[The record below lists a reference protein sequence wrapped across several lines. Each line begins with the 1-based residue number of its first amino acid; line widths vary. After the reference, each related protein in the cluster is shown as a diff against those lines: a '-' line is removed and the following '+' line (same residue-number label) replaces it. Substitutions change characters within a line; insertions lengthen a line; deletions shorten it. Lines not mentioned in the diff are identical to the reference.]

1 MSHEIRTPLNGVI
14 GFVDLLMKT
23 KLDNTQKQYMSTVFQ
38 STNSLLDIINDI
50 LDFSKIEA
58 GKLELS
64 IEQYDLY
71 KLGEQVMDIVTYQAN
86 EKGLEILLNIQ
97 SDNPRFIWVDSVR
110 LRQVLVNLLGNAVKF
125 TNSGEIELKIFIL
138 KTELDKNVRFRFQVR
153 DTGVG
158 IDPSNQQKIFTAF
171 SQEDASTTRKFG
183 GTGLGLTISNKLLGL
198 MGSQLQVES
207 EMGEGSTFFFDI
219 TLKTL
224 EGEAVEWN
232 N

>member
-1 MSHEIRTPLNGVI
+1 
-14 GFVDLLMKT
+14 
-23 KLDNTQKQYMSTVFQ
+23 
-38 STNSLLDIINDI
+38 
-50 LDFSKIEA
+50 
-58 GKLELS
+58 
-64 IEQYDLY
+64 
-71 KLGEQVMDIVTYQAN
+71 
-86 EKGLEILLNIQ
+86 
-97 SDNPRFIWVDSVR
+97 
-110 LRQVLVNLLGNAVKF
+110 
-125 TNSGEIELKIFIL
+125 
-138 KTELDKNVRFRFQVR
+138 VR

-232 N
+232 NDLDKVENILIVDDNANNRVILKEMLALKSIHSEQVSNGKAAIDLLRSGNVMMPFC